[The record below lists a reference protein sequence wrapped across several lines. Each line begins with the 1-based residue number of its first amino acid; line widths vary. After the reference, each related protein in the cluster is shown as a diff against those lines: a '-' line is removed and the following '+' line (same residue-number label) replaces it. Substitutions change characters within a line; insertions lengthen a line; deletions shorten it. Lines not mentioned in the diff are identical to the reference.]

1 MARSGPRCGMGPAD
15 TGCGAKDS
23 PKYGAK
29 HGDASA
35 EASIFEVVE
44 LDLNRTLAENG
55 IASHGCAE
63 GDEPALLLYWT
74 DDLTS

>member
-1 MARSGPRCGMGPAD
+1 MA
-15 TGCGAKDS
+15 CGAPCCGTRPLDTS
-23 PKYGAK
+23 GGAKYSHVYSAK

-35 EASIFEVVE
+35 EASSFEVVE

-55 IASHGCAE
+55 IASRGCAE

-74 DDLTS
+74 DDLTD